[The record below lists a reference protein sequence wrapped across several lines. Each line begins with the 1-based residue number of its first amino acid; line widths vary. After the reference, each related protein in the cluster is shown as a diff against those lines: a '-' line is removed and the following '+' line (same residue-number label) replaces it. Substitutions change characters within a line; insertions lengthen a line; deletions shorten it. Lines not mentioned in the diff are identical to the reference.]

1 MRDGVYRPGP
11 AGDLLLL
18 WLNEA
23 LKARKNIKHNTVH
36 NINGFQITAHSQQS
50 QEIDIIK
57 NFMPKI
63 DQVRDGTFVEL
74 GGFDGI
80 TFSNTKGIEDTFGF
94 KGVLIEPSDAF
105 VAMDINRP
113 NTQNYRAA
121 ISKEP
126 SVLFYGSTPVAGT
139 QKNKMAEDRYQLA
152 DTYGFSRKEVYEK
165 NSYKVPGLPISQI
178 LQDSKLKYIDLFFID
193 VEGSEL
199 DVIET
204 MDWSIPVY
212 LICIEMHHDDHKK
225 EDRALIRKTLIDKGF
240 TYNKKIADD
249 EIWVNES
256 YFRKNKFI

>member
-23 LKARKNIKHNTVH
+23 LKARKNIKHCKVH
-36 NINGFQITAHSQQS
+36 TINGFKITAYSQQG
-50 QEIDIIK
+50 QELDIIK

-80 TFSNTKGIEDTFGF
+80 TYSNTKAIEDVFGF
-94 KGVLIEPSDAF
+94 KGVLIEASDAYI
-105 VAMDINRP
+105 AMDINRP
-113 NTQNYRAA
+113 NTKNYRAA
-121 ISKEP
+121 ISKET
-126 SVLFYGSTPVAGT
+126 SVQFYGSTAVAGT
-139 QKNKMAEDRYQLA
+139 QENKMAHDRYQLA
-152 DTYGFSRKEVYEK
+152 DTYGFSRKEMYEK

-204 MDWSIPVY
+204 MDWDIPVY
-212 LICIEMHHDDHKK
+212 LICIEMHDHEHKK
-225 EDRALIRKTLIDKGF
+225 QDRQLIRKILTDKGF
-240 TYNKKIADD
+240 TYKKKIAED
-249 EIWVNES
+249 EIWVNNS
-256 YFRKNKFI
+256 YFRKGKFV